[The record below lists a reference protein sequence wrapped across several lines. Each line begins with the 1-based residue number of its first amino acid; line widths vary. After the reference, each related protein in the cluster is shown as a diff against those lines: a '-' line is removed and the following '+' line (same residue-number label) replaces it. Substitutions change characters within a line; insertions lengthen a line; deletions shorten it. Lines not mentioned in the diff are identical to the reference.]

1 MYDPTLDQPGLLTGT
16 GEFLA
21 GVIFFPS
28 IFLVCEILLHHSKT
42 GRELC
47 EHYQI
52 NNNGIHDISNKV
64 TSSTFAVFACTIGWF
79 VNQQCTGDIM
89 QDRFYVLDNYLI
101 FGVSYFFYDVVS
113 MYLVYNTLTKDHVTV
128 SYLEVTQF
136 LSDRPL
142 IVFHH
147 ILVPLIGFPALMYFR
162 NGYGD
167 CLLGTSFMIEA
178 STPFVS
184 LRVILVHLNMKVITL
199 SSILSSTYLLSFTLI
214 LQESLL
220 YMINGIMMLLSFFL
234 CRVMLFP
241 ILYWWYSNVLD
252 ISLISTIISIPCW
265 VHVATF
271 SLWFP
276 QLFWFNKMLKG
287 SLKVIKDRQRRSDK
301 SCEIMISS
309 EKRPRGETYN
319 KMD

>member
-1 MYDPTLDQPGLLTGT
+1 MYDPSLDKPGVLTGL
-16 GEFLA
+16 GEFLL

-28 IFLVCEILLHHSKT
+28 IFLMCEMLLRSSKT
-42 GRELC
+42 GREYC
-47 EHYQI
+47 EHFKI
-52 NNNGIHDISNKV
+52 NSNGIHDISNKV
-64 TSSTFAVFACTIGWF
+64 TSSTFALFACSIGWI

-89 QDRFYVLDNYLI
+89 KERFYILDNYLI
-101 FGVSYFFYDVVS
+101 FGVSYFFYDVIS
-113 MYLVYNTLTKDHVTV
+113 MYLVYNTLTKETVTV
-128 SYLEVTQF
+128 SCSEILQF

-147 ILVPLIGFPALMYFR
+147 ILVPLIAFPALMYFR

-184 LRVILVHLNMKVITL
+184 MRVILVHLKMKVISQ
-199 SSILSSTYLLSFTLI
+199 SSIFCTHLDLLQDSLVYL
-214 LQESLL
+214 
-220 YMINGIMMLLSFFL
+220 INGIMMLLSFFL

-241 ILYWWYSNVLD
+241 ILYWWYSSVLGL
-252 ISLISTIISIPCW
+252 SLISTIISIPCW

-271 SLWFP
+271 SLWLP
-276 QLFWFNKMLKG
+276 QLVWFNKMLKG

-301 SCEIMISS
+301 SAEILISS
-309 EKRPRGETYN
+309 ETRETDR
-319 KMD
+319 KLD

>member
-89 QDRFYVLDNYLI
+89 RDRFYVLDNYLI

-184 LRVILVHLNMKVITL
+184 LRVILVHLNMK
-199 SSILSSTYLLSFTLI
+199 
-214 LQESLL
+214 ESLL

-265 VHVATF
+265 VHMATF

-301 SCEIMISS
+301 SDEILISS
-309 EKRPRGETYN
+309 QEKTRETC
-319 KMD
+319 KKLD

>member
-1 MYDPTLDQPGLLTGT
+1 MYDPTVDQPGMLTGA
-16 GEFLA
+16 GEFLV
-21 GVIFFPS
+21 GLIFFPS

-47 EHYQI
+47 EHYKI

-64 TSSTFAVFACTIGWF
+64 TSSTFALLACTIGWF
-79 VNQQCTGDIM
+79 VNQQCTGDVM
-89 QDRFYVLDNYLI
+89 RDRFYILDNYLI
-101 FGVSYFFYDVVS
+101 FGVSYFFYDVIS
-113 MYLVYNTLTKDHVTV
+113 MYLVYNTLTKDNVTV
-128 SYLEVTQF
+128 SYSEVTQF

-184 LRVILVHLNMKVITL
+184 LRVILVHLNMKVDKIDNPL
-199 SSILSSTYLLSFTLI
+199 RLIYILYSFI
-214 LQESLL
+214 LQESLV
-220 YMINGIMMLLSFFL
+220 YMVNGIMMLLSFFL

-265 VHVATF
+265 VHAATF

-287 SLKVIKDRQRRSDK
+287 SLKVIKDRQRRSEK
-301 SCEIMISS
+301 SCEIISS
-309 EKRPRGETYN
+309 EQKTGKN